1 MLLPKLLLLHI
12 MKHFFLI
19 AAILFSCASFS
30 QTYNPEKVNKKA
42 IPIYQKAIEHL
53 GYGEYKEAITA
64 LEQCLVID
72 KNYVDAYL
80 SLAGAYGELKNYKAA
95 ITNYEIAKEKD
106 SSYCNI
112 YNLPYSINLAGDG
125 RFEDA
130 LVAINTFATIPN
142 LSERSR
148 KSIKYRKDCYTFAIN
163 YQQKHANSNY
173 KFNPINLGDS
183 VNTEHSEYF
192 PSLTINDS
200 LLVFTRR
207 EGGGEYFYKTNIT
220 NSDTFTKAV
229 KIAGDINDEPFKGAI
244 SVSADGEWMIF
255 AGNIGNNS
263 HDNFDLY
270 ICYATPTGWSDP
282 QNLGTNINTGYW
294 ESAPS
299 LSPDKRV
306 LYFSSNRPGGYG
318 GADLYVSYR
327 DEKGNWSKA
336 VNMGPEINTL
346 GDETAPYMHADNQTL
361 YFTSNGLPGYGGTD
375 IFVMRKGFDGAFNL
389 PENLGYPINTIE
401 NEGSIAVAPNGVNA
415 YYASDR
421 SDTRGGLDLYK
432 FDLRDDVQPY
442 KTLYVK
448 GFVYDKSTN
457 KGLPS
462 NVELI
467 DNNTGKTLM
476 NVQTDETGFY
486 FITLPVKKDYT
497 FAVNR
502 KGFLY
507 FSKLYQLSSKI
518 ADSIYKED
526 IYLQPIELN
535 KITTLKNIQFETNS
549 FLLKEIS
556 KVELNKLFQLLTDN
570 PTIKIE
576 VDGHTDNV
584 GKLVDNLKLSTNR
597 AKTVVDYLIEKG
609 IAAQRLQYKGF
620 GATKPIADNANEAGK
635 AANRRTEF
643 TVIGM

>member
-1 MLLPKLLLLHI
+1 
-12 MKHFFLI
+12 MKQFLLI
-19 AAILFSCASFS
+19 AAILFSCTSFS

-42 IPIYQKAIEHL
+42 IPIYQKAIEQI
-53 GYGEYKEAITA
+53 GYGEYKEAIAT
-64 LEQCLVID
+64 LEKCLAID

-80 SLAGAYGELKNYKAA
+80 SLAGAYGELKNYKKA

-106 SSYCNI
+106 SSYCKI
-112 YNLPYSINLAGDG
+112 YSLPYSINLAGEG
-125 RFEDA
+125 RFEEA
-130 LVAINTFATIPN
+130 LAAVNHFATLPN
-142 LSERSR
+142 LGERTQ
-148 KSIKYRKDCYTFAIN
+148 KSIKYRKDSYTFAIN
-163 YQQKHANSNY
+163 YEQKHPNKNY
-173 KFNPINLGDS
+173 VFNPTNLGDS
-183 VNTEHSEYF
+183 INSERSEYF
-192 PSLTINDS
+192 PSLTVNDS

-207 EGGGEYFYKTNIT
+207 EGGGEYFYKANIT
-220 NSDTFTKAV
+220 NPNILPKAV

-270 ICYATPTGWSDP
+270 ICYAIPTGWSEP

-327 DEKGNWSKA
+327 DEKGKWSKA
-336 VNMGPEINTL
+336 INMGSDVNTL
-346 GDETAPYMHADNQTL
+346 GDETAPYIHADNQTL
-361 YFTSNGLPGYGGTD
+361 YFTSSGLPGYGGTD
-375 IFVMRKGFDGAFNL
+375 IFVMRKGFAGAWSL

-401 NEGSIAVAPNGVNA
+401 NEGSLAVAPNGVSA

-432 FDLRDDVQPY
+432 FDLREDVQPY

-448 GFVYDKSTN
+448 GFVYDKNTS

-467 DNNTGKTLM
+467 DNNTGKILM

-486 FITLPVKKDYT
+486 FVTLPVKKDYT

-502 KGFLY
+502 KGYLY
-507 FSKLYQLSSKI
+507 FSKLYELSSKI

-526 IYLQPIELN
+526 IYLLPIELN
-535 KITTLKNIQFETNS
+535 KITALKNIQFETNS
-549 FLLKEIS
+549 YQLKAVS
-556 KVELNKLFQLLTDN
+556 KVELEKLLQLLTDN

-584 GKLVDNLKLSTNR
+584 GKAEDNVKLSTNR

-609 IAAQRLQYKGF
+609 IATQRLQYKGF
-620 GATKPIADNANEAGK
+620 GATKPIADNATEAGRSS
-635 AANRRTEF
+635 NRRTEF

>member
-1 MLLPKLLLLHI
+1 
-12 MKHFFLI
+12 MKPFFLI
-19 AAILFSCASFS
+19 LAIALSYTSFS
-30 QTYNPEKVNKKA
+30 QTYNPDKVNKKA
-42 IPIYQKAIEHL
+42 LLVYQKAMEHL
-53 GYGEYKEAITA
+53 GYGEYKEAIPD
-64 LEQCLVID
+64 LEKCIAID

-95 ITNYEIAKEKD
+95 IANYELAREKD
-106 SSYCNI
+106 SMYFKL
-112 YNLPYSINLAGDG
+112 YNLPYSINLAGEG
-125 RFEDA
+125 RFEEA
-130 LVAINTFATIPN
+130 LAAINAFATTPN
-142 LSERSR
+142 LGERSL
-148 KSIKYRKDCYTFAIN
+148 KSLKYRKDCYTFAIN
-163 YQQKHANSNY
+163 YQQKHPPNNY
-173 KFNPINLGDS
+173 IFNPINLGDS
-183 VNTEHSEYF
+183 INTERSEYF
-192 PSLTINDS
+192 PSLTVNDS

-207 EGGGEYFYKTNIT
+207 EGGGEYFYKANIT
-220 NSDTFTKAV
+220 NPEVLPKAV

-270 ICYATPTGWSDP
+270 ICYATPTGWSEP
-282 QNLGTNINTGYW
+282 QNLDSNINTGYW

-299 LSPDKRV
+299 LSPDKRA

-336 VNMGPEINTL
+336 INMGPDVNTL
-346 GDETAPYMHADNQTL
+346 GDETAPYIHADNQTL
-361 YFTSNGLPGYGGTD
+361 YFTSSGLPGYGGTD
-375 IFVMRKGFDGAFNL
+375 IFIMRKGLGGAWSI

-401 NEGSIAVAPNGVNA
+401 NEGSLAVAPNGVSA

-421 SDTRGGLDLYK
+421 SDSRGGLDLYK
-432 FDLRDDVQPY
+432 FDLRADVQPY

-448 GFVYDKSTN
+448 GFVYDKSSS

-486 FITLPVKKDYT
+486 FVTLPVKKDYT

-502 KGFLY
+502 KGYLY
-507 FSKLYQLSSKI
+507 FSKLYELSSKI

-535 KITTLKNIQFETNS
+535 KITTLNNIQFENNS
-549 FLLKEIS
+549 YQLKAVSKIELDKLL
-556 KVELNKLFQLLTDN
+556 QLLTDN

-584 GKLVDNLKLSTNR
+584 GKAEDNLKLSTNR

-609 IAAQRLQYKGF
+609 IAPQRLQYKGF
-620 GATKPIADNANEAGK
+620 GATKPLADNATEAGRST
-635 AANRRTEF
+635 NRRTEF
-643 TVIGM
+643 TVVGM

>member
-1 MLLPKLLLLHI
+1 
-12 MKHFFLI
+12 MKHLI
-19 AAILFSCASFS
+19 VIATILFSSSVFA
-30 QTYNPEKVNKKA
+30 QAYNPDKVNKKA

-53 GYGEYKEAITA
+53 GYGEYKEAITT
-64 LEQCLVID
+64 LEKCIAID

-106 SSYCNI
+106 SAYFKV
-112 YNLPYSINLAGDG
+112 YNLPYSINLAGEG
-125 RFEDA
+125 RFEEA
-130 LVAINTFATIPN
+130 LAAVNTFATIPN
-142 LSERSR
+142 LGERSL
-148 KSIKYRKDCYTFAIN
+148 KSLKYRKDCYTFAIN
-163 YQQKHANSNY
+163 YQQKHPNKNY
-173 KFNPINLGDS
+173 IFNPINLGDS
-183 VNTEHSEYF
+183 INSERSEYF
-192 PSLTINDS
+192 PSLTVNDS

-207 EGGGEYFYKTNIT
+207 EGGGEYFYKANIT
-220 NSDTFTKAV
+220 NPNVLPKAE

-270 ICYATPTGWSDP
+270 ICYATPTGWSEP
-282 QNLGTNINTGYW
+282 QNLGTNINTGFW

-327 DEKGNWSKA
+327 DEKGKWSKA
-336 VNMGPEINTL
+336 INMGPDVNTL
-346 GDETAPYMHADNQTL
+346 GDETAPYIHADNQTL
-361 YFTSNGLPGYGGTD
+361 YFTSSGLQGYGGTD
-375 IFVMRKGFDGAFNL
+375 IFVMRKSFGGTWSL

-401 NEGSIAVAPNGVNA
+401 NEGSLAVAPNGVNA

-432 FDLRDDVQPY
+432 FDLREDVQPY

-448 GFVYDKSTN
+448 GFVYDKNTS

-486 FITLPVKKDYT
+486 FVTLPVKKDYT

-502 KGFLY
+502 KGYLY
-507 FSKLYQLSSKI
+507 YSKLYELSSKI

-535 KITTLKNIQFETNS
+535 KITTFKNIQFETNAYK
-549 FLLKEIS
+549 LKDIS
-556 KVELNKLFQLLTDN
+556 KIELDKLLQLLNEN

-576 VDGHTDNV
+576 VSGHTDNV
-584 GKLVDNLKLSTNR
+584 GKAEDNLKLSTNR
-597 AKTVVDYLIEKG
+597 AKAVVDYLIEKG

-620 GATKPIADNANEAGK
+620 GATKPLADNATETGK
-635 AANRRTEF
+635 SLNRRTEF
-643 TVIGM
+643 TIIGM